1 MRALIP
7 QQMWDECCDI
17 LCIKYISSILRLC
30 DLLGFTLSASLTP
43 HIVCQDQ
50 KFWLGQVQSGVT
62 MVNYRK
68 FKMVYVNSN
77 LEDPPYS
84 THHSTVH
91 YSTLHHTTLHY
102 TTLHYTTLHCTA
114 LQSEN
119 WSNPEVE
126 LTQSTTVQH
135 IDQPCSWAH
144 SPHYSTQH

>member
-1 MRALIP
+1 
-7 QQMWDECCDI
+7 
-17 LCIKYISSILRLC
+17 LRLC

-102 TTLHYTTLHCTA
+102 TTLHYTTLHYTA
-114 LQSEN
+114 LPYSQKIDPTLKLSSLN
-119 WSNPEVE
+119 LLQYNILTNPAVE
-126 LTQSTTVQH
+126 LTHHTTVH
-135 IDQPCSWAH
+135 NTRLHFTTLDYTSLHYTTVRKLNQP
-144 SPHYSTQH
+144 